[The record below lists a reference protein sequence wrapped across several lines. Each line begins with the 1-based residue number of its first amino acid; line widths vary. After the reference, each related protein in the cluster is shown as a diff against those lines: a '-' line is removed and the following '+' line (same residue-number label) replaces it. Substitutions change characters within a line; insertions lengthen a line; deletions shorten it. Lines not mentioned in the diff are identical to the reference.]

1 MPCARRARE
10 RELPRSESPP
20 NVSGGLEAFLATL
33 AFITVAELGD
43 KTQLL
48 TLSLATKYP
57 AWKVLAGVLVG
68 SLGVHLVAVVVGQAI
83 SGLVPM
89 SYIRIGVGLAFI
101 AFALW
106 TLSGDSDHGDGDDDG
121 TTRGAGWG
129 PVLGV
134 AGAFFLAELGDKTQ
148 LAAMSLA
155 ARYGRFWSVWL
166 GAVGGMVLADG
177 LAVAVGAWAG
187 KKIPRRAI
195 KYVSAAVFALFG
207 VLTLVQALTGGAG

>member
-1 MPCARRARE
+1 M
-10 RELPRSESPP
+10 
-20 NVSGGLEAFLATL
+20 SGGLEAFLTTL

-48 TLSLATKYP
+48 TLSFATRYP
-57 AWKVLAGVLVG
+57 AWKVLAGVFVG
-68 SLGVHLVAVVVGQAI
+68 SLGVHLVAVLVGRAI
-83 SGLVPM
+83 SGVVPM
-89 SYIRIGVGLAFI
+89 RYVQLGVGAAFI
-101 AFALW
+101 GFAIW
-106 TLSGDSDHGDGDDDG
+106 TLVSDSADEDEKEAAG
-121 TTRGAGWG
+121 RSAGWG
-129 PVLGV
+129 AVLTV

-187 KKIPRRAI
+187 RKIPRRAI

-207 VLTLVQALTGGAG
+207 VLTLAQALTGGAG

>member
-1 MPCARRARE
+1 
-10 RELPRSESPP
+10 
-20 NVSGGLEAFLATL
+20 VSGGLEAFLATL

-48 TLSLATKYP
+48 TLSFATRYP
-57 AWKVLAGVLVG
+57 AWKVLLGVLLG
-68 SLGVHLVAVVVGQAI
+68 SMGVHLLAVVVGQAI

-89 SYIRIGVGLAFI
+89 RYIQLGVGAAFI
-101 AFALW
+101 GFALW
-106 TLSGDSDHGDGDDDG
+106 TLASDGDEEDEEAAAQ
-121 TTRGAGWG
+121 RGRGWG
-129 PVLGV
+129 IVLSI

-177 LAVAVGAWAG
+177 LAVAIGAWAG
-187 KKIPRRAI
+187 KKIPRKAI

>member
-1 MPCARRARE
+1 
-10 RELPRSESPP
+10 
-20 NVSGGLEAFLATL
+20 VSGELEAFVATL

-48 TLSLATKYP
+48 TLSFATRYP

-68 SLGVHLVAVVVGQAI
+68 SLGVHLVAVLVGQAI
-83 SGLVPM
+83 SGLLPM
-89 SYIRIGVGLAFI
+89 RYIQVAVGAAFI
-101 AFALW
+101 SFAVW
-106 TLSGDSDHGDGDDDG
+106 TLVGDRDDGDTEG
-121 TTRGAGWG
+121 PSRRAVGWG
-129 PVLGV
+129 IVLSI

-177 LAVAVGAWAG
+177 LAVAVGVWAG
-187 KKIPRRAI
+187 KKIPARAI
-195 KYVSAAVFALFG
+195 RYVSAAVFALFG
-207 VLTLVQALTGGAG
+207 VLTLVQALGRA